1 MTNTYIAGN
10 LTLFELAILILLS
23 FVAVYFIH
31 LAFRDYRNFK
41 TIRNLSDKI
50 RELITGN
57 YTDDIHVVGDPDLVE
72 LAQHINDLS
81 KVFRLT
87 HENLAQEKNRL
98 ASILTY
104 MTDGVLATDRAG
116 NITMIN
122 ETAQRIPIG
131 LIHIMSWFLK
141 HQSLLLT
148 VVMNLMNL
156 LPCVFALR

>member
-1 MTNTYIAGN
+1 M
-10 LTLFELAILILLS
+10 
-23 FVAVYFIH
+23 
-31 LAFRDYRNFK
+31 AFRDYRNFK

-122 ETAQRIPIG
+122 ETAQRQ
-131 LIHIMSWFLK
+131 LNLK
-141 HQSLLLT
+141 REEAIKLNIIDILNTDRAYTYHELVSQTLE
-148 VVMNLMNL
+148 
-156 LPCVFALR
+156 A